1 MSIINTL
8 NVLKSPRRSD
18 DVIELSLVSP
28 SARPGITEILRGILT
43 QIGINP
49 NHIIES
55 SDRVN
60 SKAMVYVKS
69 LSKVRELKSR
79 LRCLNLKEVEV
90 QFKTLHAKDWK
101 HKWKVDFRPFQL
113 TETIE
118 VIPMAQRKSYKPKG
132 AKHIYIETANAF
144 GSGLHETTRFMAELI
159 EESKGKFE
167 SFLDIGTGTGILSLV
182 AFNNQAL
189 EVSAVDIDRRCLS
202 AAKNNIREN
211 GYAFKEFFLTD
222 IKHFPKKRQYDFVAV
237 NLITFE
243 LIRGKRKSVSLI
255 KPGQYL
261 AVSGIMQEN
270 FGGLKKAFR
279 DLPLRC
285 LKIKTG
291 KQWVAV
297 LYKKTEVRGQNDG

>member
-1 MSIINTL
+1 
-8 NVLKSPRRSD
+8 LKKTRHSD
-18 DVIELSLVSP
+18 DIIELSLVSP
-28 SARPGITEILRGILT
+28 FARPGITEILRGILT

-49 NHIIES
+49 NNIIES

-69 LSKVRELKSR
+69 LTKARELKSR
-79 LRCLNLKEVEV
+79 LRGLKLKEVEV
-90 QFKTLHAKDWK
+90 RFKTLHAKDWK
-101 HKWKVDFRPFQL
+101 HKWKVDFRPFYL
-113 TETIE
+113 TRTIE

-132 AKHIYIETANAF
+132 EKHIYIETANAF

-159 EESKGKFE
+159 EETSGKFGT
-167 SFLDIGTGTGILSLV
+167 FLDIGTGTGILSLV
-182 AFNNQAL
+182 AFKNQAGD
-189 EVSAVDIDRRCLS
+189 VTAVDIDRRCLS
-202 AAKNNIREN
+202 AAKNNVREN

-222 IKHFPKKRQYDFVAV
+222 IKHFPKKRQYDFVAA

-243 LIRGKRKSVSLI
+243 LIRSKTKLVSLI

-270 FGGLKKAFR
+270 FAALRKAFR
-279 DLPLRC
+279 PLPLRC
-285 LKIKTG
+285 LRIKTG

-297 LYKKTEVRGQNDG
+297 LYKKQRTEG

>member
-1 MSIINTL
+1 M
-8 NVLKSPRRSD
+8 KKPRHSD

-28 SARPGITEILRGILT
+28 YARLGITEILRGILT
-43 QIGINP
+43 QIGINS
-49 NHIIES
+49 NNIIES

-60 SKAMVYVKS
+60 SKAIVYVKS
-69 LSKVRELKSR
+69 LAKARELRKR
-79 LRCLNLKEVEV
+79 LRRLKLKEVTV
-90 QFKTLHAKDWK
+90 RFKTLHANDWK
-101 HKWKVDFRPFQL
+101 HKWKVDFRPFDL
-113 TETIE
+113 TNTIE

-132 AKHIYIETANAF
+132 AKNIYIETANAF

-159 EESKGKFE
+159 EETSGKFRT
-167 SFLDIGTGTGILSLV
+167 FFDIGTGTGILSLV
-182 AFNNQAL
+182 AFKSNAW
-189 EVSAVDIDRRCLS
+189 EVSAVDIDRRCLQ

-222 IKHFPKKRQYDFVAV
+222 IKHFPKKRQYDFVAA

-243 LIRGKRKSVSLI
+243 LIRSKRKLVSLI

-279 DLPLRC
+279 SLPLRC

-297 LYKKTEVRGQNDG
+297 LYKKTEGRKQKTEGRGKNVG